1 MKDMKNK
8 IGLLVLLAVGLC
20 MGCYDDKGNYDYHDF
35 NEITINN
42 RGFDTTYPLTSYV
55 DTLRISPEL
64 KFKLGESE
72 HLTFEWVARFNGI
85 EFTEYPIGKERDL
98 VYPMSLPSG
107 TYTLFFKVKDTL
119 NTMEY
124 WNVTAF
130 QVQDLLTSG
139 WVVLG
144 ENSNGE
150 ACLDMV
156 TYSVDTLVLK
166 DLLKESGLPVL
177 RNPVK
182 VWVVDNY
189 RDNMIH
195 VSTGDGTY
203 RLTREDFKG
212 GDHTHLK
219 YNFFDPGSLE
229 HFTLQD
235 VGQMRNWNRAAI
247 IDDLLFHN
255 SSMIQSSIF
264 QNPANH
270 YQGTYDLFDIGDK
283 IAYNPKAMT
292 YYYILYN
299 KTEQRFVYVGG
310 RAYGSP
316 AGYCDT
322 LKDTRDD
329 VEIFSWKPGL
339 DYVTSIN
346 SRFLDGYCYTILKDN
361 GGQHYLY
368 SYALRYQWGWES
380 IVKNKKYSL
389 DKATDL
395 DKAKFFGASAQRT
408 YLFYAV
414 GSKLYAYDYVAETVK
429 VLEDFGDQEI
439 TLLHYDIL
447 VDVGTNDDFFYV
459 GTYDPSLPEETGG
472 TLTRY
477 RVINDPNNIIVEKV
491 PGFSWSGLCKIK
503 SIDFKKN

>member
-1 MKDMKNK
+1 M
-8 IGLLVLLAVGLC
+8 LLAVGLC

-35 NEITINN
+35 NEIAIGK
-42 RGFDTTYPLTSYV
+42 RGFDTSYIFTSYV
-55 DTLRISPEL
+55 DTLRIFPEL
-64 KFKLGESE
+64 NFKLEESE
-72 HLTFEWVARFNGI
+72 HLTFEWVARSNGVG
-85 EFTEYPIGKERDL
+85 FTEYPIGFERDL
-98 VYPMSLPSG
+98 EFPVSLSSG

-124 WNVTAF
+124 WNATGF
-130 QVQDLLTSG
+130 RVQDLLTRG
-139 WVVLG
+139 WVILG

-150 ACLDMV
+150 AQLDMI
-156 TYSVDTLVLK
+156 TYSGDTMVLK
-166 DLLKESGLPVL
+166 DILTESGLPVL
-177 RNPVK
+177 RDPVK

-189 RDNMIH
+189 TANMIH

-203 RLTREDFKG
+203 RLAREDFKG

-235 VGQMRNWNRAAI
+235 VAQIRNFNRAAI
-247 IDDLLFHN
+247 IDGLFFHN
-255 SSMIQSSIF
+255 ASMIQSSIF

-270 YQGTYDLFDIGDK
+270 YQGNYDLFDVGDK
-283 IAYNPKAMT
+283 IAYSPSSGA
-292 YYYILYN
+292 YIYILYN
-299 KTEQRFVYVGG
+299 KTEGRFVYTGG
-310 RAYGSP
+310 RPYTAP

-322 LKDTRDD
+322 LRDTRDD

-361 GGQHYLY
+361 EGHRYLY

-408 YLFYAV
+408 YLIYAT

-429 VLEDFGDQEI
+429 LLEDFGDQEI
-439 TLLHYDIL
+439 TLLHNDLLI
-447 VDVGTNDDFFYV
+447 DTGTDDDFFYV
-459 GTYDPSLPEETGG
+459 GTYDSSLPEETGG

-477 RVINDPNNIIVEKV
+477 RVVNDPNNILVEKV

-503 SIDFKKN
+503 SVDFKKN

>member
-1 MKDMKNK
+1 MKNV
-8 IGLLVLLAVGLC
+8 IGLFILLALSLC

-35 NEITINN
+35 NEIAIGR
-42 RGFDTTYPLTSYV
+42 RGFDSAYVLTSYV
-55 DTLRISPEL
+55 DTLRIFPEL
-64 KFKLGESE
+64 KSKLEDNK
-72 HLTFEWVARFNGI
+72 HLTYEWVARSNAI
-85 EFTEYPIGKERDL
+85 DFTEHAIGYERDL
-98 VYPMSLPSG
+98 EFPVSLASG

-124 WNVTAF
+124 WNATAF
-130 QVQDLLTSG
+130 QVQDLLTKG
-139 WVVLG
+139 WVILG

-150 ACLDMV
+150 TQMDMIS
-156 TYSVDTLVLK
+156 YSVDTMVLK
-166 DLLKESGLPVL
+166 DILAESGLPVL
-177 RNPVK
+177 RDPVK

-189 RDNMIH
+189 KENMIH

-203 RLTREDFKG
+203 RLSREDFKG

-235 VGQMRNWNRAAI
+235 VAQVRSYNRAAI
-247 IDDLLFHN
+247 IDGLFFHN
-255 SSMIQSSIF
+255 SALILSSFF

-270 YQGTYDLFDIGDK
+270 YQGTYDLFDVGDK
-283 IAYNPKAMT
+283 IAYNPKAMA
-292 YYYILYN
+292 YIYILYN
-299 KTEQRFVYVGG
+299 KTEQRFVQTGG
-310 RAYGSP
+310 RSYTSA

-322 LKDTRDD
+322 LKDTRSD

-346 SRFLDGYCYTILKDN
+346 SCFLDGYSYTILKDN
-361 GGQHYLY
+361 EGHRYLF
-368 SYALRYQWGWES
+368 SYALKYQWGWES

-389 DKATDL
+389 EKATDL

-408 YLFYAV
+408 YLIYAT
-414 GSKLYAYDYVAETVK
+414 GSKLYAYDYVAETTK
-429 VLEDFGDQEI
+429 MLEDFGDQEI

-447 VDVGTNDDFFYV
+447 IDTGTNDDFFYL
-459 GTYDPSLPEETGG
+459 GTYAPSQPKETGG

-477 RVINDPNNIIVEKV
+477 RVVNDPNNILVEKV

-503 SIDFKKN
+503 SIDFKRN

>member
-1 MKDMKNK
+1 MKNR
-8 IGLLVLLAVGLC
+8 IGLLVLLAIGLC

-35 NEITINN
+35 NSITIGK
-42 RGFDTTYPLTSYV
+42 RGFDTTYVVTSYV

-64 KFKLGESE
+64 KFKLEDNKY
-72 HLTFEWVARFNGI
+72 LTYEWVARSNGVG
-85 EFTEYPIGKERDL
+85 FAEYPISNERDL
-98 VYPMSLPSG
+98 EFPVSLPSE

-124 WNVTAF
+124 WSVTAF
-130 QVQDLLTSG
+130 QVQDLLTKG

-150 ACLDMV
+150 AQLDMI
-156 TYSVDTLVLK
+156 TYSVDTMVLK
-166 DLLKESGLPVL
+166 DILTESGLPVL
-177 RNPVK
+177 RDPVK
-182 VWVVDNY
+182 IWVVDNY
-189 RDNMIH
+189 TANMIH

-235 VGQMRNWNRAAI
+235 VGQIRNYNRVAI

-270 YQGTYDLFDIGDK
+270 YQGTYDLFDVGDK
-283 IAYNPKAMT
+283 IAYNPKAMAFT
-292 YYYILYN
+292 YILYN
-299 KTEQRFVYVGG
+299 KTEQRFVYTGG
-310 RAYGSP
+310 RSYGTP

-329 VEIFSWKPGL
+329 VEIFSWKTGL

-346 SRFLDGYCYTILKDN
+346 SRFLDGYCYTILKD
-361 GGQHYLY
+361 GEGHHYLY
-368 SYALRYQWGWES
+368 SYGILYQWGWES

-408 YLFYAV
+408 YLIYAT
-414 GSKLYAYDYVAETVK
+414 GSKLYAYDYVAATAK

-439 TLLHYDIL
+439 TLLHHDIL
-447 VDVGTNDDFFYV
+447 VDMGTDDDFFYL
-459 GTYDPSLPEETGG
+459 GTYDPSLPKETGG